1 MKEPMLKPCPFCG
14 GKAKIMKMGYPH
26 WIYCLDCGARVH
38 GRVFGEKEGEE
49 ASIKA
54 WNRRAKDGEQE

>member
-1 MKEPMLKPCPFCG
+1 MKEPTLKPCPFCG

-38 GRVFGEKEGEE
+38 GRVVGEKEGEE

-54 WNRRAKDGEQE
+54 WNRRDGEQE